1 MDEPDNLDPMT
12 SITVHLVCPNII
24 PSLFFFSW
32 HVSTC
37 AEIWPLRIF
46 PRTVGGKKAFYY
58 LSDIHPPAW
67 PTHTLRRGNNPF
79 VKPFPGIAAI
89 SPSRDIRYSRSAS
102 CSRTRE
108 WADKAVEASSRLP
121 RASKK
126 GQLTRAVKY
135 DSWREL
141 HIARLSIYVMKARL
155 SQPAFRNLAIFTVNV

>member
-24 PSLFFFSW
+24 QSLFFFLMACFN
-32 HVSTC
+32 VC
-37 AEIWPLRIF
+37 RDI
-46 PRTVGGKKAFYY
+46 TVVHISARSGKKAFYY

-121 RASKK
+121 RGSKK

-135 DSWREL
+135 DSSCEL
-141 HIARLSIYVMKARL
+141 HIARVSIYVIKARL
-155 SQPAFRNLAIFTVNV
+155 SQRAFPITSCFLS